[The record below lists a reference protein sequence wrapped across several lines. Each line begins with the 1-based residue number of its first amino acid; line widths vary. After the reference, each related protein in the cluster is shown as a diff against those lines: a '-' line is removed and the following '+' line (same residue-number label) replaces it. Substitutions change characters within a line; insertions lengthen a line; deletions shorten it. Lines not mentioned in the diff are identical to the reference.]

1 MSVDSR
7 DGCGVHPFEA
17 ALFSGLFAV
26 GFTLAV
32 MEMGFSGW
40 TIIAFPA
47 GIIFGPFFLAVGRAS
62 EKLFIK
68 K

>member
-1 MSVDSR
+1 M
-7 DGCGVHPFEA
+7 HPVEA

-32 MEMGFSGW
+32 VEMGLSGW
-40 TIIAFPA
+40 TIIACPV
-47 GIIFGPFFLAVGRAS
+47 GIILGPIFLAVGRAS